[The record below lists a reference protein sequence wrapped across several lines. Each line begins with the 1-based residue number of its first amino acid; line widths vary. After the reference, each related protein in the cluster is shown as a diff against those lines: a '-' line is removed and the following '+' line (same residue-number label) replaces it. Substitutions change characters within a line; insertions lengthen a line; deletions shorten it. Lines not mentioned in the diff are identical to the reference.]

1 MLRISGRNVV
11 GPDDQ
16 DIIAVFGPSYKQDA
30 NVADII
36 DWLIEDRRMHD
47 FSSSAAFRSYV
58 MNGVTA
64 GIHLQILCT
73 HNRYPGPYTITM
85 SGSRSEDEKRANE
98 KATLRGTP
106 SGYTWHHA
114 EGIARRGSLY
124 LCKMYLILSS
134 YHNRNWHSGGVAE
147 YERYT
152 GKRYT

>member
-1 MLRISGRNVV
+1 MLRISGRNIV

-73 HNRYPGPYTITM
+73 HNRYPGPYTITL
-85 SGSRSEDEKRANE
+85 SGSRSEDEKNNL
-98 KATLRGTP
+98 TNV
-106 SGYTWHHA
+106 
-114 EGIARRGSLY
+114 
-124 LCKMYLILSS
+124 
-134 YHNRNWHSGGVAE
+134 NRHVLK
-147 YERYT
+147 
-152 GKRYT
+152 KRH

>member
-1 MLRISGRNVV
+1 MPVSPALL
-11 GPDDQ
+11 P
-16 DIIAVFGPSYKQDA
+16 
-30 NVADII
+30 
-36 DWLIEDRRMHD
+36 
-47 FSSSAAFRSYV
+47 FRSYV